1 MPACERQLSA
11 LPVLTTFQVA
21 PRRFSKAAILGSA

>member
-11 LPVLTTFQVA
+11 LPVLTAYKAA
-21 PRRFSKAAILGSA
+21 PLRFSKAAILGSA